1 MSKDLYYST
10 LLDVYGKTLNKRQF
24 DVMTAYYN
32 EDLSLSEIADN
43 MQISKQGVRDIIKRA
58 ETHLMQLEMQLSF
71 IEKARSREK
80 LLIDILKNIEEIN
93 LSVQEMEQQSVNHS
107 NIKKQLDRTREL
119 VLKYLMSDRRCKNG
133 I

>member
-10 LLDVYGKTLNKRQF
+10 LLDVYGKTLNKRQL

-58 ETHLMQLEMQLSF
+58 EAHLMQLEMQLSF

-80 LLIDILKNIEEIN
+80 LLIDIAKNIEEIS

-107 NIKKQLDRTREL
+107 NIKERLNRTREL
-119 VLKYLMSDRRCKNG
+119 VLKILDE
-133 I
+133 

>member
-10 LLDVYGKTLNKRQF
+10 LLDVYGKTLNKRQL

-58 ETHLMQLEMQLSF
+58 GAHLMQLEMQLLF

-80 LLIDILKNIEEIN
+80 LLIDIVKNIEEIS
-93 LSVQEMEQQSVNHS
+93 LSVQEMQQQSVNHS
-107 NIKKQLDRTREL
+107 NIKEQLDRTREL
-119 VLKYLMSDRRCKNG
+119 VLKILDE
-133 I
+133 

>member
-10 LLDVYGKTLNKRQF
+10 LLDVYGKTLNKRQL

-58 ETHLMQLEMQLSF
+58 EAHLMQLEMQLSF

-80 LLIDILKNIEEIN
+80 LLIDIVKNIEEIS

-107 NIKKQLDRTREL
+107 TIKERLDRTREL
-119 VLKYLMSDRRCKNG
+119 VLKILDE
-133 I
+133 

>member
-10 LLDVYGKTLNKRQF
+10 LLDVYGKTLNKRQL
-24 DVMTAYYN
+24 DVMAAYYN
-32 EDLSLSEIADN
+32 EDLSLSEIAAN

-58 ETHLMQLEMQLSF
+58 ETHLMRLEMQLLF

-80 LLIDILKNIEEIN
+80 ILIDIVKNIEEIS

-107 NIKKQLDRTREL
+107 NIKEQLDRTREL
-119 VLKYLMSDRRCKNG
+119 VLKILDE
-133 I
+133 

>member
-10 LLDVYGKTLNKRQF
+10 LLDVYGKTLNKRQL

-58 ETHLMQLEMQLSF
+58 EAHLMQLEMQLSF

-107 NIKKQLDRTREL
+107 NIKERLDRTREL
-119 VLKYLMSDRRCKNG
+119 VLKILDE
-133 I
+133 

>member
-10 LLDVYGKTLNKRQF
+10 LLDVYGKTLNKRQI
-24 DVMTAYYN
+24 DVMVAYYN

-58 ETHLMQLEMQLSF
+58 ETHLMQLEMQLLF

-80 LLIDILKNIEEIN
+80 LLIDIVKNLEEIS

-107 NIKKQLDRTREL
+107 NIKEQLDRTREL
-119 VLKYLMSDRRCKNG
+119 VLKILDE
-133 I
+133 

>member
-1 MSKDLYYST
+1 MSKDLYYSI
-10 LLDVYGKTLNKRQF
+10 LLDVYGKTLNKRQI

-58 ETHLMQLEMQLSF
+58 EAHLMQLEMQLSF

-80 LLIDILKNIEEIN
+80 LLIDIVKNLEEIS
-93 LSVQEMEQQSVNHS
+93 LSVQEMEQQSANHS
-107 NIKKQLDRTREL
+107 NIKERLDRTREL
-119 VLKYLMSDRRCKNG
+119 VLKILDE
-133 I
+133 

>member
-10 LLDVYGKTLNKRQF
+10 LIDVYGKTLNKRQL

-80 LLIDILKNIEEIN
+80 LLIDIVKNLEEIS

-107 NIKKQLDRTREL
+107 NIKEQLDRTREL
-119 VLKYLMSDRRCKNG
+119 ALKILDE
-133 I
+133 

>member
-10 LLDVYGKTLNKRQF
+10 LLDVYGKTLNKRQL

-58 ETHLMQLEMQLSF
+58 ETYLMQLEMQLLF

-80 LLIDILKNIEEIN
+80 LLIDIVKNIEEIN

-107 NIKKQLDRTREL
+107 TIKERLDRTREL
-119 VLKYLMSDRRCKNG
+119 VLKILDE
-133 I
+133 

>member
-24 DVMTAYYN
+24 DVMATYYN

-43 MQISKQGVRDIIKRA
+43 MLISKQGVRDIIKRA
-58 ETHLMQLEMQLSF
+58 EAHLMQLEMQLLF

-80 LLIDILKNIEEIN
+80 LLIDIVKNIEEIS
-93 LSVQEMEQQSVNHS
+93 LSVQEMEQQIVNHS
-107 NIKKQLDRTREL
+107 NIKEQLDRTREL
-119 VLKYLMSDRRCKNG
+119 VLKILDE
-133 I
+133 

>member
-10 LLDVYGKTLNKRQF
+10 LLDVYGKTLNKRQL
-24 DVMTAYYN
+24 DVMAAYYN

-58 ETHLMQLEMQLSF
+58 EAHLMQLEMQLSF

-80 LLIDILKNIEEIN
+80 LLIDIVKNIEEIS

-107 NIKKQLDRTREL
+107 NIKERLDRTREL
-119 VLKYLMSDRRCKNG
+119 VLKILDE
-133 I
+133 

>member
-10 LLDVYGKTLNKRQF
+10 LLDVYGKTLNKRQL
-24 DVMTAYYN
+24 DVMVAYYN
-32 EDLSLSEIADN
+32 EDLSLSEIAAN

-58 ETHLMQLEMQLSF
+58 ETHLMQLEMQLLF

-80 LLIDILKNIEEIN
+80 LLIGIVKNTEEIN

-107 NIKKQLDRTREL
+107 NIKERLDRTREL
-119 VLKYLMSDRRCKNG
+119 ALKILDE
-133 I
+133 

>member
-10 LLDVYGKTLNKRQF
+10 LIDVYGKTLNKRQL

-58 ETHLMQLEMQLSF
+58 ETHLMQLEMQLLF

-80 LLIDILKNIEEIN
+80 LLIDIVKNIEEIS

-107 NIKKQLDRTREL
+107 NIKEQLDRTREL
-119 VLKYLMSDRRCKNG
+119 VLKILDE
-133 I
+133 

>member
-32 EDLSLSEIADN
+32 EDLSLSEIAAN

-58 ETHLMQLEMQLSF
+58 ETHLMQLEMQLLF

-80 LLIDILKNIEEIN
+80 LLIDIAENIEEIS

-107 NIKKQLDRTREL
+107 NIKERLNRTREL
-119 VLKYLMSDRRCKNG
+119 VLKILDE
-133 I
+133 

>member
-10 LLDVYGKTLNKRQF
+10 LLDVYGKTLNKRQL
-24 DVMTAYYN
+24 DVMAAYYN

-58 ETHLMQLEMQLSF
+58 EAHLMQLEMQLLF

-80 LLIDILKNIEEIN
+80 LLIDIVKNIEKIS
-93 LSVQEMEQQSVNHS
+93 LSVQEMEQQSANHS
-107 NIKKQLDRTREL
+107 NIKERLVRTREL
-119 VLKYLMSDRRCKNG
+119 VLKMLDE
-133 I
+133 

>member
-10 LLDVYGKTLNKRQF
+10 LLDVYGKTLNKRQL
-24 DVMTAYYN
+24 DVMAAYYN

-58 ETHLMQLEMQLSF
+58 EAHLMQLEMQLLF

-80 LLIDILKNIEEIN
+80 LLIGIVKNLEEIS
-93 LSVQEMEQQSVNHS
+93 LSVQKMEQQSVNHS
-107 NIKKQLDRTREL
+107 NIKERFDRTREL
-119 VLKYLMSDRRCKNG
+119 VLKILDE
-133 I
+133 

>member
-10 LLDVYGKTLNKRQF
+10 LLDVYGKTLNKRQL
-24 DVMTAYYN
+24 DVMVAYYN

-58 ETHLMQLEMQLSF
+58 ETHLMRLEMQLMF

-80 LLIDILKNIEEIN
+80 LLIDIIKNIEEIS

-107 NIKKQLDRTREL
+107 NVKEQLDCTREL
-119 VLKYLMSDRRCKNG
+119 VLKILDE
-133 I
+133 

>member
-10 LLDVYGKTLNKRQF
+10 LLDVYGKTLNKRQL
-24 DVMTAYYN
+24 DIMTAYYN

-58 ETHLMQLEMQLSF
+58 ETHLMQLEMQLLF

-80 LLIDILKNIEEIN
+80 LLIDIVKNIEEIS
-93 LSVQEMEQQSVNHS
+93 LSVQEMEQQSANHS
-107 NIKKQLDRTREL
+107 NIKERLDRTREL
-119 VLKYLMSDRRCKNG
+119 VLKILDE
-133 I
+133 

>member
-58 ETHLMQLEMQLSF
+58 ETHLMKLEMQLLF

-80 LLIDILKNIEEIN
+80 LLIDIAKNIEEIS
-93 LSVQEMEQQSVNHS
+93 LSVQEMEQQSANHS
-107 NIKKQLDRTREL
+107 NIKERLDRTREL
-119 VLKYLMSDRRCKNG
+119 VLKILDE
-133 I
+133 